1 MPIPTTAEMTL
12 PVLQYIA
19 DGEEYRR
26 SDIINMIKDR
36 FSLTE
41 DERRALSDGGQ
52 MEVSLRRRGFI
63 ERSRVGYYRI
73 TDSGIEFLSQNPEEI
88 ANSLKKIKTFGTQ
101 GPVNPKDNYIV
112 SRTEEIAD
120 FVDRVKKG
128 KYIVLFAP
136 RQTGKTT
143 LFRSAIDTLI
153 TDAYFPIQLNF
164 ELYVDCSASDFY
176 ISFYNRLREAIE
188 DVFKKRSITPS
199 KALIQF
205 LDDTEV
211 TNQVTMMEF
220 FRQLVHLL
228 PHQGNSQKVVLI
240 IDEFDAIPP
249 DAVRGFLHS
258 LRYIYLDQSNVRCPY
273 SVGIVG
279 VKNITQ
285 LNYDRSI
292 SPFNIQD
299 EFHLPNFTFAQVQ
312 ELLEQYTEEV
322 GQAFDT
328 EVITAIYKQTA
339 GQPFLVNRCAQ
350 ILTEEMDIPKNETI
364 TMGHFSKAHA
374 QLLEEGNT
382 NIRHLLTNIRRDRRF
397 ERVLMRIASYERG
410 LRFNPD
416 DEIMDELSM
425 YGVIAKGTDGMC
437 EIINPIYQ
445 HRILQAFKP
454 LFNGL
459 EGEYFSEENGD
470 DFIDYL
476 TSTGVLEMGALLNN
490 FQDFIARAG
499 FRILQVP
506 DTPQEYVGQH
516 LLYAYLDHFVQIVG
530 ASMFLEVQTGRGRID
545 LLIVHNQCKY
555 IVETKV
561 WEGDRYYQAGKQ
573 QLAAYLKLEN
583 AREGYYVV
591 FDHRNNPT
599 PRVETETID
608 DLTIRSYVIPII
620 QQQPSS
626 I

>member
-1 MPIPTTAEMTL
+1 M
-12 PVLQYIA
+12 
-19 DGEEYRR
+19 R
-26 SDIINMIKDR
+26 
-36 FSLTE
+36 
-41 DERRALSDGGQ
+41 
-52 MEVSLRRRGFI
+52 
-63 ERSRVGYYRI
+63 
-73 TDSGIEFLSQNPEEI
+73 
-88 ANSLKKIKTFGTQ
+88 TFGTQ
-101 GPVNPKDNYIV
+101 GPVNPKENYVV

-143 LFRSAIDTLI
+143 LFRTAIDALI
-153 TDAYFPIQLNF
+153 AEAYFPIQLNF
-164 ELYVDCSASDFY
+164 ELYVDISASDFY
-176 ISFYNRLREAIE
+176 LSFYRRLREEINGVLE
-188 DVFKKRSITPS
+188 KRGTALS
-199 KALIQF
+199 KTLSQF
-205 LDDTEV
+205 LDNTEV
-211 TNQVTMMEF
+211 TDQISMMEF
-220 FRQLVHLL
+220 FKHLVNFL
-228 PHQGNSQKVVLI
+228 PEHDNSQKVILI

-258 LRYIYLDQSNVRCPY
+258 LRYIYLDQSTPRCPY

-299 EFHLPNFTFAQVQ
+299 EFHLPNFTLAQVH
-312 ELLEQYTEEV
+312 ELLGQYTEEV
-322 GQAFDT
+322 GQGFT
-328 EVITAIYKQTA
+328 PEVITAIHKQTA

-350 ILTEEMDIPKNETI
+350 ILTEEIDIPKNETI
-364 TMGHFSKAHA
+364 TLAHFSEVHR
-374 QLLEEGNT
+374 QLLRERNT
-382 NIRHLLTNIRRDRRF
+382 NIEHLLTNIRRDRQF
-397 ERVLMRIASYERG
+397 ERLLMRIASYERG
-410 LRFNPD
+410 LPFSLDND
-416 DEIMDELSM
+416 IMNELAI
-425 YGVIAKGTDGMC
+425 YGVIAEGTDGMC
-437 EIINPIYQ
+437 EIVNPIYQ
-445 HRILQAFKP
+445 HRILQTFKP

-459 EGEYFSEENGD
+459 ESEYFSEDNGD

-476 TSTGVLEMGALLNN
+476 TPDGVIEMEGLLNN
-490 FQDFIARAG
+490 FQDFIARVG

-506 DTPQEYVGQH
+506 DTPQEYIGQH

-530 ASMFLEVQTGRGRID
+530 ASMLLEVQTGRGRID
-545 LLIVHNQCKY
+545 LLIIHNQRKY

-561 WEGDRYYQAGKQ
+561 WEGDRYYQRGKK

-608 DLTIRSYVIPII
+608 GLTIRSYVIPVV